1 MLQLRTPLQ
10 ENVLD
15 NVRNLEPVMLEDS
28 GVPGR
33 GDWGLGI
40 TELWFIGTRLTE
52 CYRLGEGFGGSVL
65 RRTAP
70 ARA

>member
-40 TELWFIGTRLTE
+40 PELWFIGTRL
-52 CYRLGEGFGGSVL
+52 
-65 RRTAP
+65 P
-70 ARA
+70 